1 MEFFDSTKTSLAKI
15 GYYGNSECSTHVVEL
30 NEGERIVGFSAYRD
44 GNGKYCDFQFI
55 LAS

>member
-15 GYYGNSECSTHVVEL
+15 GYYDDSRCSTHVVEL
-30 NEGERIVGFSAYRD
+30 NEGERIVGFSAHHTN
-44 GNGKYCDFQFI
+44 NGLYYDFQFI